1 MSRFLI
7 ALLALAAAV
16 APLSASADSRYRY
29 DDRYDDRYGHD
40 DGYRGAAEISC
51 SSKDGRTRRCNV
63 DTRGGVRLV
72 RQESRS
78 PCIQG
83 RTWGVDRQG
92 IWVANGCRA
101 RFQIGGGRG
110 YGAPGQGYGAPGYG
124 YADPGYG
131 NGYGAQVIRC
141 ESRDGRQ
148 NFCRVP
154 GGLRDAQIVRRLSD
168 TRCQQGY
175 NWGFQRDGIWVDR
188 GCRAEFSVY

>member
-1 MSRFLI
+1 MSRYLF

-16 APLSASADSRYRY
+16 LPLSASADSRNRY
-29 DDRYDDRYGHD
+29 DDRYDDRYGYN
-40 DGYRGAAEISC
+40 DGYRGVAEIRC
-51 SSKDGRTRRCNV
+51 SSDDGRTRHCNV

-83 RTWGVDRQG
+83 RSWGFDRRG
-92 IWVANGCRA
+92 IWVTNGCRA
-101 RFQIGGGRG
+101 RFQLGAGHGRG
-110 YGAPGQGYGAPGYG
+110 YGGEPGYG
-124 YADPGYG
+124 YGYDNR
-131 NGYGAQVIRC
+131 NGYGARVIRC

-148 NFCRVP
+148 RFCPVP
-154 GGLRDAQIVRRLSD
+154 GGVRDAQIVRRLSD

-175 NWGFQRDGIWVDR
+175 NWGVQRDGVWVDR

>member
-1 MSRFLI
+1 MSRFLF
-7 ALLALAAAV
+7 ALLALAAA
-16 APLSASADSRYRY
+16 ALPLTASADSRYRY
-29 DDRYDDRYGHD
+29 DDRYDDRYGYD
-40 DGYRGAAEISC
+40 DGYRGVAEVRC
-51 SSKDGRTRRCNV
+51 SSNDGRTRHCNV
-63 DTRGGVRLV
+63 DTRGGVRIV

-83 RTWGVDRQG
+83 RSWGYDRRG

-101 RFQIGGGRG
+101 RFQLGGGN
-110 YGAPGQGYGAPGYG
+110 GYGAPGY
-124 YADPGYG
+124 AAPGYGHG

-148 NFCRVP
+148 SFCRVP

-168 TRCQQGY
+168 TRCQHGY
-175 NWGFQRDGIWVDR
+175 NWGVQRDGIWVDR